1 LEFSGELRGRP
12 GDRTIEEGCAKRH
25 ACCGAVAQGPGQG
38 ARAAMQCAQLHER
51 AGAARRQP
59 ETLLAAVEAVLGAY
73 GGSRGAGTM
82 LGQASAMV
90 DPQVITRLGELRDSI
105 RRDFL

>member
-1 LEFSGELRGRP
+1 MPSGASARCVGY
-12 GDRTIEEGCAKRH
+12 
-25 ACCGAVAQGPGQG
+25 ACCGAVVQGRRQG
-38 ARAAMQCAQLHER
+38 ACAATHGARLRER

-73 GGSRGAGTM
+73 GGSRGAGTL

-90 DPQVITRLGELRDSI
+90 DPLVITRLGELRDSI